1 MGLNMPDAQLIG
13 ILIAAMVA
21 GVVLFRLYTVLGRRT
36 GHELQNDNRFGN
48 RTASPL
54 RDVRVPPAVETPISE
69 ASGPP
74 PEGACGRGLLD
85 IELADPS
92 FDRSHFLKG
101 ARTAYEIIQ
110 KAYADADRLALRPL
124 LSEEVYA
131 AFEREITARP
141 GAPERMTNISD
152 ARIVGAEL
160 SGKLADITVAFRAN
174 FTAPDGAVR
183 EVADHWSF
191 VRTIGASDPN
201 WVLVATAGES
211 T

>member
-1 MGLNMPDAQLIG
+1 MPDSQLIG

-21 GVVLFRLYTVLGRRT
+21 GVILFRLYTVLGRRT
-36 GHELQNDNRFGN
+36 GNEPQPQQPANR
-48 RTASPL
+48 APAPSPF
-54 RDVRVPPAVETPISE
+54 RVPSAPE
-69 ASGPP
+69 APP
-74 PEGACGRGLLD
+74 PEGACARSLLD

-92 FDRSHFLKG
+92 FDRDHFLKG
-101 ARTAYEIIQ
+101 ARSAYEIIQ

-131 AFEREITARP
+131 AFDREITARP
-141 GAPERMTNISD
+141 GAAERMTMIND
-152 ARIVGAEL
+152 ARIVAAEL

-174 FTAPDGAVR
+174 FAALDGAVR

-201 WVLVATAGES
+201 WVLAATAGEPA
-211 T
+211 